1 MKKKLLM
8 LLPVS
13 LLILTSCSFLDNLIN
28 PTTTGTTTVEPTTTT
43 TKTGMTTTRTTTVAP
58 TTTTTRVEPTTT
70 TATTI
75 TTSTST
81 TQLVNV
87 DTALYYDDLFDLNNK
102 VELSI
107 NISNSELKKINDDY
121 MRNTYRMADS
131 FKVKITYPN
140 GDILESEID
149 EVGIRMKGNTSRTS
163 FMSGNEITNNDSY
176 KLSFDETFDDEE
188 EYTPSERKV
197 WTDSSAR
204 KVRKDRTFFSLGGLE
219 IKFNREGDA
228 SYSRDVYA
236 AKVYKD
242 NGIKAQNTTLGVVNF
257 VNQNT
262 SSSVDPLYKIYEP
275 VDKYFVHRY
284 FEGNDDGDLYKATYG
299 KETGMPTL
307 NHTTAN
313 AYGVDT
319 TIYKGDQPMSYDLK
333 TNKKKSKHVMMKNFL
348 EWINS
353 SETDLSSTLADYM
366 DEDYFY
372 TFMAI
377 QYFTG
382 DWDNFL
388 YDSNNDYLY
397 FGDNGKAYFIPYDM
411 DRCFGIQAKN
421 NDMVNKR
428 YNDYWNLQG
437 DNNKSNLLKKTIFK
451 SGSSAQMAYQ
461 NKIKAIASSVL
472 NNNSFENNVYNIIY
486 NNYNNIVNID
496 KGNAPAEYNNAP
508 ESYFRQKLA
517 LIG

>member
-1 MKKKLLM
+1 MKRKILMMLPISILM
-8 LLPVS
+8 LS
-13 LLILTSCSFLDNLIN
+13 SCSILEGLITTKN
-28 PTTTGTTTVEPTTTT
+28 TTTIPTTTVSTNLNTTTTVEPTTIIT
-43 TKTGMTTTRTTTVAP
+43 TKTGITP
-58 TTTTTRVEPTTT
+58 
-70 TATTI
+70 TI
-75 TTSTST
+75 TTSTT
-81 TQLVNV
+81 VENV
-87 DTALYYDDLFDLNNK
+87 DTALYYNDLFNLNNK

-107 NISNSELKKINDDY
+107 SISNSELKKINDDY
-121 MRNTYRMADS
+121 MCNTYRMADLL
-131 FKVKITYPN
+131 KVKITYPN
-140 GDILESEID
+140 GNVLESEID
-149 EVGIRMKGNTSRTS
+149 EVGIRMKGNTSRRS
-163 FMSGNEITNNDSY
+163 FLNGNDIESNVSY

-188 EYTPSERKV
+188 YKLSERKV
-197 WTDSSAR
+197 WTDSNAR
-204 KVRKDRTFFSLGGLE
+204 KLRKDRTFFSLGGLE

-228 SYSRDVYA
+228 SYSRDIYA
-236 AKVYKD
+236 SKVYRE
-242 NGIKAQNTTLGVVNF
+242 NGVMAQNVTLGEVKF
-257 VNQNT
+257 VNQT
-262 SSSVDPLYKIYEP
+262 SYSGVDTLYKIYEP

-319 TIYKGDQPMSYDLK
+319 TIYKGNQPMSYDLK

-388 YDSNNDYLY
+388 YDSNNYYLY

-451 SGSSAQMAYQ
+451 SESSAQMAYL

-508 ESYFRQKLA
+508 KSYFEQKLA